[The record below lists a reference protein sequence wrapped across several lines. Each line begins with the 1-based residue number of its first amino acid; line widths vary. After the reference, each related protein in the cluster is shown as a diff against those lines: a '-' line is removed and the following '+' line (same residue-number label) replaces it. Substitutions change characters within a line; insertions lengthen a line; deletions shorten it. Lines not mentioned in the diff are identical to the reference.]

1 MGNAESVENEEGA
14 WFDHAHTLCGSGKDC
29 CTSGRMTSKEE
40 MHMMQQKARC
50 TGFEV
55 VDSTKRNER
64 GADGKR
70 SHGGGLGT
78 SRWTPV
84 TSDLQSFHTQLPASD
99 ARSTKLGKKTRAAEA
114 AAVEELPLS
123 AHQENTN
130 SQAVQST
137 AQRQATKAA
146 FRARA
151 ASTAAQQM
159 CWTEQSTSNW
169 WQPRES
175 TLNAPQATLSV
186 EFEKASPSQMLHFS
200 SLVEQKRSTK
210 SQVARQGAGT
220 VNSPRTPRTP
230 RSKKVEGT
238 EEPPKFLKADEEA
251 TIKSPRLLVFTLPIL
266 GELGFEEMQRQRA
279 VRLPSTDDA
288 VSTPRNRVHFAG

>member
-14 WFDHAHTLCGSGKDC
+14 WFDPARTMCGSGKDC

-40 MHMMQQKARC
+40 MHMMQPKARC

-55 VDSTKRNER
+55 VDSTNRNER

-70 SHGGGLGT
+70 SLGGGLGT

-84 TSDLQSFHTQLPASD
+84 RSDLQSFHTQLPASD
-99 ARSTKLGKKTRAAEA
+99 ARSTKLGEKDRAAEA
-114 AAVEELPLS
+114 AAAEELPLS

-159 CWTEQSTSNW
+159 CRTEQSTSNW

-175 TLNAPQATLSV
+175 TLNAPQATPSV

-210 SQVARQGAGT
+210 SQVGRQGAGT

-238 EEPPKFLKADEEA
+238 GTPKFLKEDEEA
-251 TIKSPRLLVFTLPIL
+251 TMKSPRLLVFALPIL
-266 GELGFEEMQRQRA
+266 GELGFEQMQRQRA

>member
-1 MGNAESVENEEGA
+1 
-14 WFDHAHTLCGSGKDC
+14 
-29 CTSGRMTSKEE
+29 
-40 MHMMQQKARC
+40 MMQPKARC

-84 TSDLQSFHTQLPASD
+84 RSDLQSFHTQLPASD
-99 ARSTKLGKKTRAAEA
+99 ARITKLGEKDRAAEA
-114 AAVEELPLS
+114 AAAGELPLS

-159 CWTEQSTSNW
+159 CRTEQSTSNW

-175 TLNAPQATLSV
+175 TLNAPQATPSV

-200 SLVEQKRSTK
+200 SLVEQKRSTN

-238 EEPPKFLKADEEA
+238 GTPKFLKADEDA
-251 TIKSPRLLVFTLPIL
+251 TIKSPHLVFALPIL
-266 GELGFEEMQRQRA
+266 GELGFEEMQRQRV

-288 VSTPRNRVHFAG
+288 ISTPRNRVHFAG